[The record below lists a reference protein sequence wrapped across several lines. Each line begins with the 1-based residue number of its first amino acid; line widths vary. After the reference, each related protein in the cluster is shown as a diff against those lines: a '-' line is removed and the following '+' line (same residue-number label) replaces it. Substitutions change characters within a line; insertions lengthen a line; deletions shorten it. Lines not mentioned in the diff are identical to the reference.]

1 MLQTG
6 EYATYKEFG
15 IDLIQKLDE
24 EGFTKAI
31 QNKELPKSKFLE
43 TPQGIILKYYGFKAT
58 ASITK
63 SRLKRTSYDCLIQYR
78 DEDVK
83 FETICQEIIRK
94 CLETKN
100 EVSLV
105 KNVIYIF
112 LKTIAKHPLTS
123 INIIL
128 KDYFIYDGKLSK
140 ISEAKMNNFNYE
152 VIERGVNSL
161 KVVLLEL
168 DSIGKYTFQELINI
182 ISYIA
187 VIEELNYPKIIGSK
201 NYKGRVHCF
210 GRYVEVLFGNEKELK
225 RLVKS
230 NAFNN
235 GALFIHKKELEEW
248 YFTNEIEKDRIELD
262 NNKNYC

>member
-24 EGFTKAI
+24 EGFTEAI
-31 QNKELPKSKFLE
+31 QNGELPKSKFIE
-43 TPQGIILKYYGFKAT
+43 TPQGIILKFYGFKA
-58 ASITK
+58 IDVKTK
-63 SRLKRTSYDCLIQYR
+63 NRLKRTSYDCLVQYR
-78 DEDVK
+78 SEDVK

-94 CLETKN
+94 CLKTKN
-100 EVSLV
+100 EVNLV
-105 KNVIYIF
+105 KNIIYIF

-123 INIIL
+123 IDIFF
-128 KDYFIYDGKLSK
+128 KEYFIYNGKLRK
-140 ISEAKMNNFNYE
+140 ISEERINNLNYE
-152 VIERGVNSL
+152 VIEKGINSL
-161 KVVLLEL
+161 NIVLLEL

-201 NYKGRVHCF
+201 DYKGREHCF
-210 GRYVEVLFGNEKELK
+210 GRYVEVLFDNEKELK

-235 GALFIHKKELEEW
+235 GAQFIPKKELKEW
-248 YFTNEIEKDRIELD
+248 YFTNEIEEDRIELD